1 MTGYDL
7 NSTKKNK
14 KELPAFWKQLVE
26 LLPTL
31 LMCGVLA
38 LGGSLF
44 TIWLARYTG
53 NPVWKLAK
61 DAADVIGHPV
71 YYGLLASWSSLL
83 WMATAAICLF
93 SAAITWKDLSKHSM
107 QRFLLFSGLLSFTL
121 AVDDLYLLHDRILP
135 KALSTSESVF
145 YLGYFF
151 LMTGYLIIF
160 IRQITQ
166 SDYILFWV
174 AFFFLAF
181 SRGFY
186 KAIPFL
192 REFMTANDML
202 KYFGI
207 VFWLAFFARTAA
219 KYLRRETGA
228 DRR

>member
-7 NSTKKNK
+7 NSTKKNN
-14 KELPAFWKQLVE
+14 KELPAFWKQLAE

-31 LMCGVLA
+31 LLSGALA

-61 DAADVIGHPV
+61 DAADVIGHPA
-71 YYGLLASWSSLL
+71 YYGMLSSWSSLL
-83 WMATAAICLF
+83 WMAAAAICLF
-93 SAAITWKDLSKHSM
+93 SAGITWKDSSNRAM
-107 QRFLLFSGLLSFTL
+107 RRFLLFSGLLSLML

-145 YLGYFF
+145 YLLYFV
-151 LMTGYLIIF
+151 LMTGYIIIF
-160 IRQITQ
+160 IRQIAQ

-186 KAIPFL
+186 NLLPFL
-192 REFMTANDML
+192 REHYTANDML

-219 KYLRRETGA
+219 KHLRRETVA
-228 DRR
+228 DRH